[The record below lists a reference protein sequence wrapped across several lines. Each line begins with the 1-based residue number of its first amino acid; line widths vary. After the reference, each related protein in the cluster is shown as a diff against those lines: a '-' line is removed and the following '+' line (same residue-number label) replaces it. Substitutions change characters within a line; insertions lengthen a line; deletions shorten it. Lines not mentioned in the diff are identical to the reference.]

1 MLKVKVC
8 GLTDPENT
16 IEIANVSPDFLGF
29 IFYPGSK
36 RYVGNKPKES
46 LFCKIPPG
54 ILKTG
59 VFVNEQPLKII
70 NTMNLYGLD
79 IVQLHGNE
87 SPEYCNTLKKKG
99 LVIIKAFEISN
110 SFSFK
115 VLEQYIKACE
125 YFLFDTKTGSQGGS
139 GLKFDW
145 RKINEYNLNK
155 QFLLSGGIGPEDASQ
170 VKEINHKYL
179 FAVDINSRFE
189 ISPGIKDY
197 KKIKEF
203 IKKIKE

>member
-16 IEIANVSPDFLGF
+16 IETAKVGTDFMGF

-46 LFCKIPPG
+46 LFCKIPSG

-59 VFVNEQPLKII
+59 VFVNEQPSKII
-70 NTMNLYGLD
+70 NTMKLYGLD

-87 SPEYCNTLKKKG
+87 SPEYCNSLKKKG
-99 LVIIKAFEISN
+99 LVIIKAFGIGN

-115 VLEQYIKACE
+115 ILEQYIKVCE

-145 RKINEYNLNK
+145 RRINEYNLNK

-179 FAVDINSRFE
+179 FAVDINSHFE
-189 ISPGIKDY
+189 ISPGIKNY

-203 IKKIKE
+203 IKEIKE